1 MNGTF
6 EFLDYLIFGLYAITI
21 LAIGLWVSRD
31 KDGKQKNAEDYFLAS
46 KSLPWWAVGTS
57 LIAANISAEQF
68 IGMSG
73 SGFALGLAIA
83 SYEWMAA
90 ITLLVVGKY
99 FLPIFIE
106 KGLYTIPEF
115 IEKRFSTNLKTILA
129 IFWIALFVFVNL
141 TTVLFLGGKALDTI
155 IGVGDGS
162 ILLNSIIGLGLFA
175 AAYSL
180 WGGLASV
187 AWTDVIQV
195 VILIFGGLL
204 MTYFAL
210 ANVTDSGS
218 FIDGMKYVYEKAPER
233 FSMILSKGEIIKP
246 NGGDAWWDLPGLA
259 VLIGGIWVANLYYWG
274 FNQYIIQRTLAAK
287 SLAEGQKGIVFAAF
301 LKLIIPVIVVL
312 PGIIAYVMNLDDSGV
327 LTAASVDPGFIG
339 AAGNIANDNAAPW
352 LIKNFIPVGVKGLI
366 LAALAAAI
374 VSSLASMLNS
384 TSTIFTMDIYRSHF
398 NKNASDAQM
407 VFVGRITAVVALII
421 AIIIAPQLGS
431 LGQVFIFIQEYT
443 GVVSPG
449 ILAVFL
455 MGLFYKKATNN
466 AAIWGAIL
474 SIPIAMYFK
483 VAPTG
488 WSDASIFVELPF
500 MHQMGYTCIATLAV
514 IALISYLDG
523 NKDMDDYDNI
533 MNDLSL
539 NPNSIPLLAGEVVH
553 ADQNGKC
560 ADMNLI
566 IASLPDVIPKA
577 HIISSSGCNAHED
590 NVHFNSEGYREL
602 GKRYAHKMISLL
614 ENKEIED

>member
-1 MNGTF
+1 MSGTF
-6 EFLDYLIFGLYAITI
+6 ELLDYLIFGLYAITI
-21 LAIGLWVSRD
+21 LGIGLWVSRD
-31 KDGKQKNAEDYFLAS
+31 KKGKQKNAEDYFLAS
-46 KSLPWWAVGTS
+46 KSLPWWAVGAS

-115 IEKRFSTNLKTILA
+115 IEKRYSTNLKTILA

-233 FSMILSKGEIIKP
+233 FSMILSQGEIIKP

-259 VLIGGIWVANLYYWG
+259 VLIGGMWVANLYYWG

-312 PGIIAYVMNLDDSGV
+312 PGIIAYVMNIDDSGM
-327 LTAASVDPGFIG
+327 LTTASVDPGFIG
-339 AAGNIANDNAAPW
+339 AAGNFANDNAAPW

-384 TSTIFTMDIYRSHF
+384 TSTIFTMDIYKSHF
-398 NKNASDAQM
+398 NKNASDAKM
-407 VFVGRITAVVALII
+407 VSVGRITAVVALVI

-466 AAIWGAIL
+466 GAIWGAIL

-483 VAPTG
+483 VAPKG

-500 MHQMGYTCIATLAV
+500 MHQMGYTCIATLAI
-514 IALISYLDG
+514 IALVSYLDG
-523 NKDMDDYDNI
+523 NQDDPKGINLTKKLFATNKTFNI
-533 MNDLSL
+533 GAFSVC
-539 NPNSIPLLAGEVVH
+539 LLYTSPSPR
-553 ADQNGKC
+553 D
-560 ADMNLI
+560 
-566 IASLPDVIPKA
+566 S
-577 HIISSSGCNAHED
+577 
-590 NVHFNSEGYREL
+590 
-602 GKRYAHKMISLL
+602 
-614 ENKEIED
+614 

>member
-6 EFLDYLIFGLYAITI
+6 EFLDYLIFGLYAVTI

-162 ILLNSIIGLGLFA
+162 ILLNSIIVLGLFA

-398 NKNASDAQM
+398 NKNATDAQM
-407 VFVGRITAVVALII
+407 VSVGRITAVVALII

-483 VAPTG
+483 VAPKG

-500 MHQMGYTCIATLAV
+500 MHQMGYTCLVTLAL

-523 NKDMDDYDNI
+523 NKDDSKGINLTKKLFATNNTFNI
-533 MNDLSL
+533 GAFS
-539 NPNSIPLLAGEVVH
+539 VV
-553 ADQNGKC
+553 
-560 ADMNLI
+560 LI
-566 IASLPDVIPKA
+566 TAFL
-577 HIISSSGCNAHED
+577 
-590 NVHFNSEGYREL
+590 
-602 GKRYAHKMISLL
+602 YAMFW
-614 ENKEIED
+614 